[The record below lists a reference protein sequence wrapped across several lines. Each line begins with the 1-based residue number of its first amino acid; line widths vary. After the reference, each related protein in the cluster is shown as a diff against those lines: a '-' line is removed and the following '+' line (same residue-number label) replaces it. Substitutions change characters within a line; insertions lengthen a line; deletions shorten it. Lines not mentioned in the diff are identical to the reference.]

1 VRDLPPTDVLVAVLR
16 PVPRVARVP
25 DARRLAGGGAVVT
38 NIATEMFNAVIDNA
52 IEQTETGCNLPRR
65 RGKSGK
71 TLALEAA
78 LVRIVSERA
87 PITVRGVCYALFAEG
102 LIDSMATKE
111 TGRISRVMTEMRET
125 DALDWTLIVDGSRV
139 VGRVSQWSDPNQFF
153 REAVRQYRRDNW
165 QEQPVYVE
173 VWSEKSTVQGVL
185 APVLNEYGI
194 TFRVMKGFGSFT
206 AVRQA
211 AEDSLAI
218 ADGKHGVALYIGD
231 WDPSGLYM
239 SEVDLPD
246 RLERYGSSWEFE
258 RIALM
263 RADLAVLPYFDTDTK
278 MGDARADWYVRNT
291 TADPSRCWELDAMD
305 PNDLRGRVEQ
315 AIVERMDMDGWQR
328 ALEVEAVER
337 ESMQDFMKAWQST
350 KSARRSS

>member
-1 VRDLPPTDVLVAVLR
+1 V
-16 PVPRVARVP
+16 
-25 DARRLAGGGAVVT
+25 
-38 NIATEMFNAVIDNA
+38 NIINEMIDAVIDGA
-52 IEQTETGCNLPRR
+52 IEQTRTGCSLPRR
-65 RGKSGK
+65 RGKSEK
-71 TLALEAA
+71 THVLEAA
-78 LVRIVSERA
+78 IVRIVRERA

-102 LIDSMATKE
+102 LVDSMATKE

-125 DALDWTLIVDGSRV
+125 GALDWTLIVDGSRAV
-139 VGRVSQWSDPNQFF
+139 ERVSQWSDPSHIIRQ
-153 REAVRQYRRDNW
+153 AVSQYRRNNW
-165 QEQPVYVE
+165 QEQPAHIE

-185 APVLNEYGI
+185 APVLDEYGV

-211 AEDSLAI
+211 AEDSLGI
-218 ADGKHGVALYIGD
+218 ADGKYGVALYIGD

-258 RIALM
+258 RIALLHS
-263 RADLAVLPYFDTDTK
+263 DLAGLPSFNTDTK
-278 MGDARADWYVRNT
+278 TGDARADWYVRNT
-291 TADPSRCWELDAMD
+291 TADPRRCWELDAMD

-315 AIVERMDMDGWQR
+315 AIIERMDMDAWQR
-328 ALEVEAVER
+328 ALAVEAVER
-337 ESMQDFMKAWQST
+337 KSMQDFMKAWQST